1 MTSKVMQDYK
11 PAVSKRL
18 VFTLFKLNMTN
29 PYYNYLKYPICAI
42 LMLHILKVEVK
53 FYDLCEYVRRD
64 DKT

>member
-1 MTSKVMQDYK
+1 MTSKVMQKHK

-29 PYYNYLKYPICAI
+29 PYYNYLKYAICAI

-53 FYDLCEYVRRD
+53 FYGRFKHVRKG